1 MNTPESGSFMAE
13 AAIRVLF
20 GGSKAIW
27 VLGIVLAINT
37 SLSDEYVGA
46 GACLAASAL
55 AARFD

>member
-1 MNTPESGSFMAE
+1 MAE
-13 AAIRVLF
+13 AAIRVLL

-27 VLGIVLAINT
+27 VLGIVLAINA
-37 SLSDEYVGA
+37 SLSDEYIGA